1 MEEPLPKAEQRDA
14 YIPPNENLLHC
25 FVPIRAL
32 CVDILQNRSMPL
44 SQRMLYLGIVL
55 QRLQNTD
62 WASLDPDEWVDSQLD
77 QMASV
82 PVSVEAPGNRDM
94 YLGQNITVLEQIT
107 GNYIGLLTFS
117 KRWKSDGKPCLPQT
131 KTAYSIRRQMIPLC
145 IPRPHT
151 GMRWQNSKRLFQR
164 TKP

>member
-1 MEEPLPKAEQRDA
+1 MPQ
-14 YIPPNENLLHC
+14 NENLLHC

-117 KRWKSDGKPCLPQT
+117 KRWKSDGKPCLLHT
-131 KTAYSIRRQMIPLC
+131 KTAYSI
-145 IPRPHT
+145 
-151 GMRWQNSKRLFQR
+151 KR
-164 TKP
+164 